1 MTDGSGISCPFYEN
15 DCRGPPPKKVALDC
29 GSEAYFVELSSLGAA
44 GSVGVH
50 SSFSTLLTA
59 CHSAIWDPSIYFVDT
74 FAALGTASDLHGE
87 LVLSIDPPS
96 KLRTSSWNKSN
107 LKTVLSTGRKGIT
120 SKSVSFSSPH

>member
-50 SSFSTLLTA
+50 SSFSTYSLHVIA
-59 CHSAIWDPSIYFVDT
+59 RF
-74 FAALGTASDLHGE
+74 GTQVS
-87 LVLSIDPPS
+87 
-96 KLRTSSWNKSN
+96 T
-107 LKTVLSTGRKGIT
+107 LSTPLR
-120 SKSVSFSSPH
+120 H